1 MLLFQMLKL
10 KLYQL
15 LQIILKMLEVI
26 VPEQE
31 CYNSKTNEFEV
42 IKSQS
47 IKLEHSLISISKW
60 ESKWKKPFLTKNNK
74 TPQEIRHYI
83 ECMCIG
89 SVSDKDVFSRLSSEN
104 IEQINDYIADS
115 MTATW
120 FNDARSNRS
129 RDVVTSEV
137 IYAQMIGFGIPVE
150 FEKWHINRLLTLI
163 KVCDIMFNKNSKDKM
178 SKKDIY
184 RSNRELNAARR
195 AKMNS
200 TG

>member
-1 MLLFQMLKL
+1 
-10 KLYQL
+10 
-15 LQIILKMLEVI
+15 MLEII
-26 VPEQE
+26 VPGCE
-31 CYNSKTNEFEV
+31 CYNSKTKEFEV
-42 IKSQS
+42 FKDQIL
-47 IKLEHSLISISKW
+47 KLEHSLISISKW
-60 ESKWKKPFLTKNNK
+60 ESKWKKPFLTDKEK
-74 TPQEIRHYI
+74 SHEEIHHYI

-89 SVSDKDVFSRLSSEN
+89 SINDRTIFSRFSSEN
-104 IEQINDYIADS
+104 IDQINDYIADS

-120 FNDARSNRS
+120 FNDVKKNRS
-129 RDVVTSEV
+129 KEIITSEV
-137 IYAQMIGFGIPVE
+137 VYAQMIGLGIPVE

-195 AKMNS
+195 AKMNT

>member
-1 MLLFQMLKL
+1 
-10 KLYQL
+10 
-15 LQIILKMLEVI
+15 MLELI
-26 VPEQE
+26 IPEKE
-31 CYNSKTNEFEV
+31 CYNSKTKEFE
-42 IKSQS
+42 IQMSQT

-60 ESKWKKPFLTKNNK
+60 EAKWKKPFLTDKEK
-74 TPQEIRHYI
+74 TINEIRHYI

-89 SVSDKDVFSRLSSEN
+89 PVSDKDIFSRLSSEN

-120 FNDARSNRS
+120 FNDVKKNRS
-129 RDVVTSEV
+129 REIVTSEV
-137 IYAQMIGFGIPVE
+137 IYAQMIGLGIPVE

-184 RSNRELNAARR
+184 KSNRELNASRR
-195 AKMNS
+195 AKMNT